1 MTWNTFFGPMCPTF
15 YAETHIKE
23 GAMWV
28 VEVNVKGHRF
38 THTVLGANAR
48 LREAARGVQDRMTQL
63 RNRVT
68 H

>member
-1 MTWNTFFGPMCPTF
+1 
-15 YAETHIKE
+15 
-23 GAMWV
+23 MWV

-38 THTVLGANAR
+38 THTVLGANER

-63 RNRVT
+63 RDRVT

>member
-1 MTWNTFFGPMCPTF
+1 MYSTF
-15 YAETHIKE
+15 YADSHIEE

-38 THTVLGANAR
+38 THTVLGANER

>member
-1 MTWNTFFGPMCPTF
+1 MCWAF
-15 YAETHIKE
+15 YAESHIEE
-23 GAMWV
+23 GTMWV
-28 VEVNVKGHRF
+28 VEVNVKGRRF
-38 THTVLGANAR
+38 THTVLGANER